1 MFIFHH
7 LGQLENWNSV
17 LKKPNITLN
26 NNNYVHDKNI
36 ISFVSLNI
44 DHLIFDEEYDGKHQ

>member
-44 DHLIFDEEYDGKHQ
+44 YHLIFDEEYDGKHQ